1 MTKKIKH
8 YIKRIKEGRLKELV
22 SQWLWMGSYMKR
34 YWFLIGTYTLLGAS
48 GSFLTLGTSMV
59 SRDLVDAIT
68 GQNSLGIVRVVALY
82 VGVGVSQLFINA
94 FKTRLSLR
102 ISMKVNNEIRID
114 IFSQI
119 LQTDWE
125 ELSKY
130 RTGDL
135 MYRING
141 DAAMVSSNILTYLPN
156 VVSILISFGGAFI
169 VMVQNDIIM
178 ALIALAGAPISFMS
192 TRFSMRKMR
201 DFQRKQME
209 LQSHKTSFNQ
219 ETLQNMQMIK
229 AFGLVDYFIKQYKDV
244 QDQSI
249 DYAMLQNKFQSKMTI
264 LTGFIGQLIG
274 YACYGFAAYRLWQ
287 GDISYGTMTLYVSMS
302 SSLRGSF
309 SSVLNLLPTAM
320 RAGISAGR
328 IMEIIQLP
336 RESLEDEQEA
346 KKLLAKAK
354 DVGITVE
361 MKDVSFRYGDNP
373 YVYQNANMIAS
384 SGEIIGLIGPSGQGK
399 TTTLRIL
406 LGLYHPKAGAV
417 TVSNPGYETIPIS
430 SGTRCLFSYIPQGNT
445 LFSGTIADN
454 MKMLRPDASDEEIIE
469 VLKTACAWEFVTQ
482 LEKGIHTEVSEGG
495 NRFSEGQKQRL
506 SIARAL
512 MAKAPVLLLDEAT
525 SALDMVSERKV
536 LKNILRR
543 DPLQT
548 IIVTAHRPSVLSI
561 CDRVYKIQEGRIDE
575 VNEEEIEAFLNE
587 FNGGR

>member
-1 MTKKIKH
+1 MIKKIKH

-68 GQNSLGIVRVVALY
+68 GQNSLEIVKVVALY

-141 DAAMVSSNILTYLPN
+141 DAAMVSNNILTYLPN

-249 DYAMLQNKFQSKMTI
+249 DYAMIQNKFQSKMTI

-309 SSVLNLLPTAM
+309 SSVLNLFPTAM

-354 DVGITVE
+354 DIGITVE

-384 SGEIIGLIGPSGQGK
+384 PGEIIGLIGPSGQGK

-469 VLKTACAWEFVTQ
+469 VLKTACAWEFVAQ
-482 LEKGIHTEVSEGG
+482 LENGIHTEVSEGG

-525 SALDMVSERKV
+525 SALDMVSEKKV
-536 LKNILRR
+536 LRNILHR

-575 VNEEEIEAFLNE
+575 VDEEEIEAFLNE
-587 FNGGR
+587 V

>member
-1 MTKKIKH
+1 MIKKFEH
-8 YIKRIKEGRLKELV
+8 YIKRIKEGRLKELL

-59 SRDLVDAIT
+59 SRDLVDVIT
-68 GQNSLGIVRVVALY
+68 GQSSLEIVRVIALY

-141 DAAMVSSNILTYLPN
+141 DVAMVSNNILTYLPN
-156 VVSILISFGGAFI
+156 VVSIVISFGGAFI

-178 ALIALAGAPISFMS
+178 ALIALAGAPVSFMS

-229 AFGLVDYFIKQYKDV
+229 AFGLVDYFISQYKEV

-249 DYAMLQNKFQSKMTI
+249 DYAMTQNKFQSKMTI

-320 RAGISAGR
+320 RASISAGR

-346 KKLLAKAK
+346 KKLLTKAK
-354 DVGITVE
+354 DVGIEIE
-361 MKDVSFRYGDNP
+361 MRNVSFGYGDNP

-384 SGEIIGLIGPSGQGK
+384 PGEIIGLIGPSGQGK

-406 LGLYHPKAGAV
+406 LGLYHPKAGEV
-417 TVSNPGYETIPIS
+417 TVTNPGYETIPIS

-445 LFSGTIADN
+445 LFSETIADN

-469 VLKTACAWEFVTQ
+469 VLKTACAWEFVAQ
-482 LEKGIHTEVSEGG
+482 LENGIYTEVSEGG

-512 MAKAPVLLLDEAT
+512 MAKVPVLLLDEAT

-536 LKNILRR
+536 LRNILRR

-561 CDRVYKIQEGRIDE
+561 CNRVYKIQAGRIDE
-575 VNEEEIEAFLNE
+575 VNEEEIEFFLNE
-587 FNGGR
+587 A

>member
-48 GSFLTLGTSMV
+48 DSFLTLGTSMV

-141 DAAMVSSNILTYLPN
+141 DAAMVSNNILTYLPN

-249 DYAMLQNKFQSKMTI
+249 DYAMIQNKFQSKMTI

-384 SGEIIGLIGPSGQGK
+384 PGEIIGLIGPSGQGK

-469 VLKTACAWEFVTQ
+469 VLKTACTWEFVTQ
-482 LEKGIHTEVSEGG
+482 LEKGIHTEVSEGE

-587 FNGGR
+587 V

>member
-119 LQTDWE
+119 LQTDLE

-302 SSLRGSF
+302 SSLKGSF

-587 FNGGR
+587 V

>member
-1 MTKKIKH
+1 M
-8 YIKRIKEGRLKELV
+8 
-22 SQWLWMGSYMKR
+22 
-34 YWFLIGTYTLLGAS
+34 
-48 GSFLTLGTSMV
+48 
-59 SRDLVDAIT
+59 
-68 GQNSLGIVRVVALY
+68 
-82 VGVGVSQLFINA
+82 
-94 FKTRLSLR
+94 
-102 ISMKVNNEIRID
+102 NNEIRID

-141 DAAMVSSNILTYLPN
+141 DAAMVSNNILTYLPN

-249 DYAMLQNKFQSKMTI
+249 DYAMIQNKFQSKMTI

-384 SGEIIGLIGPSGQGK
+384 PGEIIGLIGPSGQGK

-417 TVSNPGYETIPIS
+417 TVSNPGYETISFEKMKLPPIKLNNAKKLLA
-430 SGTRCLFSYIPQGNT
+430 CLS
-445 LFSGTIADN
+445 LF
-454 MKMLRPDASDEEIIE
+454 
-469 VLKTACAWEFVTQ
+469 F
-482 LEKGIHTEVSEGG
+482 
-495 NRFSEGQKQRL
+495 F
-506 SIARAL
+506 
-512 MAKAPVLLLDEAT
+512 
-525 SALDMVSERKV
+525 
-536 LKNILRR
+536 
-543 DPLQT
+543 
-548 IIVTAHRPSVLSI
+548 
-561 CDRVYKIQEGRIDE
+561 KIFISKLY
-575 VNEEEIEAFLNE
+575 FLYL
-587 FNGGR
+587 